1 MADAKDEE
9 VKSPLNY
16 AQKLQKQATEGQQVL
31 DQHRARLMNLMT
43 SRQNMPFDPALMALA
58 KGLLAP
64 TKTGSFGESFGYGAS
79 AYAEEMEKQL
89 RRQQEEAK
97 MAYELEMAAQQ
108 QKRDLMGDQLLADM
122 FAGEMPG
129 AMPAPASAAAAPVV
143 GEAPIALGDVAA
155 EAPAAV
161 PAVGAPAEVAEP
173 KKPSA
178 ADVVKVMPELSLPN
192 AIPRNAIAQA
202 SDDQIAIISAFN
214 PKVGKVLND
223 YRTAFRQGREL
234 QIKEINL
241 AKELQ
246 QLELSKQ
253 EGKRKERE
261 VVAKE
266 ESVKRFLPG
275 VGSIEMPMAFWNE
288 LGKAENFDQ
297 IQTLYKKHNLP
308 LNIVT
313 GTDGMPRFMS
323 ESEIEINK
331 ERQKA
336 RFSQPPIE
344 VPIPELGTG
353 KYVIDRVTYDDYR
366 TAKAKGGKALQK
378 FFNENFPEAN
388 IAIPS
393 AGGTPGAKVTS
404 VEERKAEAAGA
415 EETAKL
421 EAKTASEKK
430 ANVISMGDNAR
441 ERILLAEQLNK
452 FATDPSKAKIMA
464 ILEKATPESALGKML
479 SEGISVGTLRVGLPQ
494 LREAVIQVGGSEQDV
509 RNFQQLANIYTQ
521 LMMMNGNYFAG
532 QGAVSDYERRM
543 QQQMGGTVQDTPAVA
558 QARAQYVITRAR
570 FDKAVS
576 NMFQDWL
583 ESNPGKT
590 YDQFKRK
597 SSQYQKLEETYAN
610 RVRAIGDRFFPD
622 LSIGQTAEP
631 RTQNAPTRAPS
642 SPPARGSSSA
652 PPAGGIDRFMQ

>member
-404 VEERKAEAAGA
+404 VEERKAEAAGT

-430 ANVISMGDNAR
+430 AAIIAQGDSAR
-441 ERILLAEQLNK
+441 ERVLLAEQLNK
-452 FATDPSKAKIMA
+452 FATDKSKAKVMA
-464 ILEKATPESALGKML
+464 ILERATPESALGKML
-479 SEGISVGTLRVGLPQ
+479 SEGVSVGAFRVGLPQ
-494 LREAVIQVGGSEQDV
+494 LREAVLQAGGTDQDV
-509 RNFQQLANIYTQ
+509 RNFQQLGNIYTQ
-521 LMMMNGNYFAG
+521 LMFLNGNLFAG
-532 QGAVSDYERRM
+532 QGAVSNYERQM
-543 QQQMGGTVQDTPAVA
+543 QERMGGTVQDTPLVA
-558 QARAQYVITRAR
+558 QARANYIITRAN

-576 NMFQDWL
+576 NSFQDWA
-583 ESNPGKT
+583 ESNKGGT
-590 YDQFKRK
+590 YDKFKRTAA
-597 SSQYQKLEETYAN
+597 YQKLEDAYMN
-610 RVRAIGDRFFPD
+610 RIRSIGDRFFPD
-622 LSIGQTAEP
+622 LSTSARSEA
-631 RTQNAPTRAPS
+631 APARAPS